1 MLKEGREQ
9 VLAAVVPKGPTGA
22 VLNSSFKTREC
33 SNYIDELGNLL
44 VNCSRLI
51 PDGLLV
57 FFPSY
62 SALNS
67 ALARWKVCP
76 NRRPRVVTSVGAS
89 GKMVVCRSLPPLTEA
104 PLTSLCTGR
113 AWAAGRGRVGAA
125 GQEQGALCGAEGFR
139 GLQGHRGRLHRGG
152 PSPRLPAL
160 PSQTGPRSLVPLM
173 LDGLR
178 HQRRC
183 QTGSVGRASKCR
195 PLLGSR
201 GRAAVRAEPVCR
213 RSQPVLFGRWTAAGP
228 APFCSPCAGRSC
240 WGTALFGAYR
250 AL

>member
-1 MLKEGREQ
+1 MYDRTRCPVLAAAYTSSACQEARLLKEGREQ

-76 NRRPRVVTSVGAS
+76 NRRPRVVTSVGAF

-152 PSPRLPAL
+152 PSPRQPAL
-160 PSQTGPRSLVPLM
+160 YSQTGSRSLMPLM
-173 LDGLR
+173 LD
-178 HQRRC
+178 
-183 QTGSVGRASKCR
+183 
-195 PLLGSR
+195 
-201 GRAAVRAEPVCR
+201 
-213 RSQPVLFGRWTAAGP
+213 
-228 APFCSPCAGRSC
+228 
-240 WGTALFGAYR
+240 
-250 AL
+250 